1 MLAAFIY
8 GFIFALGLIIP
19 LGAQNIF
26 VFNQGASQPHF
37 YKALPVV
44 LTASLCDTLLIVLA
58 VSGVSLIVLEIE
70 WLKIVIYAVGLVFLL
85 YMAQSIW
92 KTKAP
97 TADTVAEPLSTKKQF
112 LFAVSV
118 SLLNPHAIIDT
129 VAVIGTNSLNFSGNA
144 KIAYTAACIIIS
156 FVWFFFLAFMGK
168 TIRRLNTSGSL
179 ITAINKISAII
190 LLLVACYIAYQLFGV
205 LHKF

>member
-26 VFNQGASQPHF
+26 VFNQGASQKHF
-37 YKALPVV
+37 YQALPVI

-58 VSGVSLIVLEIE
+58 VSGVSLIVLKME
-70 WLKIVIYAVGLVFLL
+70 WLKIVIYVVGLTFLL
-85 YMAQSIW
+85 YMARSIW
-92 KTKAP
+92 RTKAP
-97 TADTVAEPLSTKKQF
+97 TVDTIAKPLSTKKQV

-144 KIAYTAACIIIS
+144 RIAYTVACIFVS
-156 FVWFFFLAFMGK
+156 FIWFFFLAIMGK
-168 TIRRLNTSGSL
+168 TIHRLNTSGSL
-179 ITAINKISAII
+179 INAINKVSAVI
-190 LLLVACYIAYQLFGV
+190 LLWVACYIAYQLY
-205 LHKF
+205 LQL